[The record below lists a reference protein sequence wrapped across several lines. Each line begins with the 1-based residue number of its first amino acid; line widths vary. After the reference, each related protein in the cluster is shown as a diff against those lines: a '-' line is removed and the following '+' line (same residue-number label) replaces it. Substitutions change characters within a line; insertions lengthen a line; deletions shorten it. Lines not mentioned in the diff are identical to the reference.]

1 MIHTYLGDPVP
12 NLEWIDTLYGTYSK
26 GNLTLMNNFAVTKK
40 FLITKFDCITILYSK
55 QKLGFSYLAFLKRFW
70 WLSVLATEPAELTEF
85 FLTATAETAESLV
98 DGLIKTQSEVFFKRI
113 AAKKKYEI
121 QLE

>member
-1 MIHTYLGDPVP
+1 MLLLT
-12 NLEWIDTLYGTYSK
+12 TLQY
-26 GNLTLMNNFAVTKK
+26 VKK
-40 FLITKFDCITILYSK
+40 KSEC
-55 QKLGFSYLAFLKRFW
+55 SYLAFLNRFW

-113 AAKKKYEI
+113 AAKEIYGI